1 MCPVCWINGLIAF
14 LVGMGLLAV
23 DSPYTPFLVGI
34 AAVLTMYAMWKHWEG
49 YKKWKNFDKEQRSQN
64 WRAIKRFTY
73 GLVVGTVVSSAVW
86 YSIQQTQH
94 EAMHGN
100 HHVDGPE
107 LHKHG
112 Q

>member
-1 MCPVCWINGLIAF
+1 MCPVCWINGLVAF
-14 LVGMGLLAV
+14 LAGMGLLAV

-34 AAVLTMYAMWKHWEG
+34 AAVLTMYAMWKLWEG
-49 YKKWKNFDKEQRSQN
+49 YKKWKKFNKEQRSQN

-100 HHVDGPE
+100 HHVDGNE

>member
-1 MCPVCWINGLIAF
+1 MCPVCGINGLIAF

-34 AAVLTMYAMWKHWEG
+34 AAVLTMYAMWKLWEG

-112 Q
+112 H